1 MHKKILGRTILGL
14 ILLALLCAGASTG
27 AAQSGMDIVGAPS
40 KGFKVT
46 GLDIKGADVAS
57 VVSTDLTAASCYN
70 KPGGFYLVETDPDK
84 LAAMKSEIDTSNSPG
99 ADPGTRMQSRY
110 VPPNQFVSGGWSS
123 DGTTLTVTL
132 QLADA
137 QGRVLLSTGGSGP
150 AKDFSDTNA
159 KVTKDLTDA
168 MCERISFRTMV
179 DVEIHSTQMEHNET
193 HHSEAVYTPYPG
205 SGTNCK
211 TALMRP
217 GERCRFAITT
227 QHASATAKWSKG
239 SHTASSDGTG
249 NAVEAEL
256 TRGAKSAT
264 LRLAGPNFAGMS
276 PDEDDEHYI
285 GICSAQ
291 GWKPMQFDLS
301 EEELVHFSTF
311 QKTLSISSPLGVNS
325 CVGSG
330 TLTLTGQK

>member
-1 MHKKILGRTILGL
+1 VRKKILGRTILGL
-14 ILLALLCAGASTG
+14 FLLALLCAGAATG

-57 VVSTDLTAASCYN
+57 VVSTDLTAASCYS

-84 LAAMKSEIDTSNSPG
+84 LAAMQSERDISNSPG
-99 ADPGTRMQSRY
+99 ADPETRMQNRW
-110 VPPNQFVSGGWSS
+110 VPPNKFVSGGWSS
-123 DGTTLTVTL
+123 DGTTLTVSL
-132 QLADA
+132 QLTDA
-137 QGRVLLSTGGSGP
+137 QGTVLLDRSGSGP
-150 AKDFSDTNA
+150 VADFNDISA

-168 MCERISFRTMV
+168 MCGSISFRTIV
-179 DVEIHSTQMEHNET
+179 DVEIHSTQMDHRET

-205 SGTNCK
+205 SGANCT
-211 TALMRP
+211 TAMQP
-217 GERCRFAITT
+217 GERCQFAITT
-227 QHASATAKWSKG
+227 FHASASAQFSGG
-239 SHTASSDGTG
+239 SHTATSAKTG

-256 TRGAKSAT
+256 IRGAKGGT
-264 LRLAGPNFAGMS
+264 LRLAGPNFATMS

-285 GICSAQ
+285 GICIDQ
-291 GWKPMQFDLS
+291 KWTPMQFELT
-301 EEELVHFSTF
+301 EEQMLHFSTF

-330 TLTLTGQK
+330 TLTVTGQR